1 MASPTS
7 RLLELLQA
15 RPVITGRE
23 IADRLAVDR
32 RTVRRDVATLQ
43 QLGIPV
49 DGERGVGGGY
59 RVRPGYR
66 LPPLMLSD
74 DEATVVVLGLAAA
87 HRLGLVEPSTADGA
101 LAKIHR
107 VLPDTLRRRVEA
119 LEAALAF
126 TAPATAGEPPTG
138 GTALLLA
145 EAIRRRRVHVT
156 YRSFA
161 GEQTERELS
170 PYGLAAHD
178 HAHAALRTF
187 HVDRVSRAAIAD
199 GTATAPP
206 HGFDAI
212 AHVSRSLGQVP
223 WPWEV
228 EVLLQLP
235 VEEARRR
242 IPGTLAE
249 LGEQLGLTSGS
260 VTTMLD
266 RLQQQGYL
274 TRTPD
279 PTDRR
284 KVLVRATPK
293 ATHKVWVE
301 LYQPLVTE
309 GFQAIAHYGA
319 AELTVV
325 GDYLRRG
332 RQLHQRHLTRVRAM
346 PPAKR
351 PTTP

>member
-7 RLLELLQA
+7 RLLELLELLQV

-23 IADRLAVDR
+23 IAHRLAVDR

-59 RVRPGYR
+59 RLRPGYR

-145 EAIRRRRVHVT
+145 EAIRRRRRVHVT

-161 GEQTERELS
+161 SEQTERELS
-170 PYGLAAHD
+170 PYGLVVHAGRWYLAAHD
-178 HAHAALRTF
+178 HARAALRTF
-187 HVDRVSRAAIAD
+187 RVDRVSRAAIAD

-212 AHVSRSLGQVP
+212 AHVSRSLAQVP

-249 LGEQLGLTSGS
+249 LVEEEEGTALRMRVSSLDWTASLLAGLGC
-260 VTTMLD
+260 
-266 RLQQQGYL
+266 R
-274 TRTPD
+274 
-279 PTDRR
+279 
-284 KVLVRATPK
+284 
-293 ATHKVWVE
+293 
-301 LYQPLVTE
+301 
-309 GFQAIAHYGA
+309 I
-319 AELTVV
+319 
-325 GDYLRRG
+325 
-332 RQLHQRHLTRVRAM
+332 RVR
-346 PPAKR
+346 R
-351 PTTP
+351 PDELRSSIRALAQRLADC